1 MEKRDERGGEVST
14 KWVGLVGPVE
24 AVGPTGEMVEV
35 VLGLVVV
42 FEDVGEFVLVEVV
55 LRMFLGGG

>member
-1 MEKRDERGGEVST
+1 MIVCGVEEREERGGEVAA

-24 AVGPTGEMVEV
+24 PMRASGVPGEV

-42 FEDVGEFVLVEVV
+42 LED
-55 LRMFLGGG
+55 LRQL